1 MVKGVNKKIV
11 EIKDTGNIYFEK
23 AILYVRPQMTDT
35 PQKHLLKE
43 AKFYLRKTYPS
54 ERRNSLYSIKK
65 FLIIAAILTVITAVI
80 IFTILLWKL
89 TLIIIH
95 FFIDKALFFM
105 WQNDIIK
112 VIMEC

>member
-43 AKFYLRKTYPS
+43 AKFYLKRTYPS
-54 ERRNSLYSIKK
+54 ESRNSLSIIKK
-65 FLIIAAILTVITAVI
+65 FLIAATILAVIAAVI
-80 IFTILLWKL
+80 IFTVLL
-89 TLIIIH
+89 
-95 FFIDKALFFM
+95 
-105 WQNDIIK
+105 
-112 VIMEC
+112 